1 MHLSKRQSTAW
12 IPLKSW
18 TKSLQKKTKKLDSSL
33 ANTTRALRE
42 NNHLNLGQIQKQRT
56 VLSDLFHKIQKQ
68 KSHISSLESLRNQ
81 GQHAGPSGFS
91 QKASGPDN
99 DAGESD
105 PSIVQ
110 DHFSFHGRQFRSP
123 QFYQEATRCGPEAN
137 RSLGKTE
144 WEVDW
149 LLGPRKYHKHTKCC
163 MYGRAPYNQ
172 QFRLKR
178 NFFSFHFV
186 TKSHILKP

>member
-1 MHLSKRQSTAW
+1 M
-12 IPLKSW
+12 
-18 TKSLQKKTKKLDSSL
+18 
-33 ANTTRALRE
+33 
-42 NNHLNLGQIQKQRT
+42 
-56 VLSDLFHKIQKQ
+56 LSDLSHKIQKQ

-99 DAGESD
+99 EVGESD

-123 QFYQEATRCGPEAN
+123 QFYQEATSMYSLN

-144 WEVDW
+144 WEVDSFW
-149 LLGPRKYHKHTKCC
+149 AHWSTTNTQNVVCMAEHNTTNSSGWRGTFSASTSSQNPTFTNPKGRSKYFENWFCVWKWNLN
-163 MYGRAPYNQ
+163 AFDI
-172 QFRLKR
+172 QFRLKTLISLFNKC
-178 NFFSFHFV
+178 NFHSFKKFAQN
-186 TKSHILKP
+186 LQ